1 MRARQFSPTPS
12 SPFKCSVSV
21 RDTCVLS
28 LCQSVFKLIC
38 FVFTGTEL
46 FTWWQNAAELCTK
59 LMLASSVNNLK
70 TACLLLGPLWLP
82 QLDCKLSHTVLHL
95 KVCSASAFHN
105 IKQWW
110 KIWENRGPSH
120 PPHLQVCPNS
130 GDGLE
135 GMQLPLVPQSVKK
148 GLEGHWIVQST
159 SYKTTGPWCPEMQE
173 KLTQEMR

>member
-1 MRARQFSPTPS
+1 MLCQCQGYLCSITVPICFQTHLLCVHRYWIVYLMT
-12 SPFKCSVSV
+12 KCSWTVHQIDV
-21 RDTCVLS
+21 G
-28 LCQSVFKLIC
+28 FIC
-38 FVFTGTEL
+38 EQL
-46 FTWWQNAAELCTK
+46 EDCL
-59 LMLASSVNNLK
+59 LASWTPV
-70 TACLLLGPLWLP
+70 TPTTWL
-82 QLDCKLSHTVLHL
+82 QIVSYCVLHL

-130 GDGLE
+130 GHGLE

-173 KLTQEMR
+173 KLTQEIR